1 ADLQRLDRARNRRL
15 ADAAR
20 GGDALAEPDDA
31 REGVDHAETVAGGT
45 GDQQAAIVGA
55 KIERRIRRVG
65 PPLGRPMPIVATG
78 PIAAGAI
85 RRLAPPAGAARPPAG
100 VEAAVGRG
108 LVVHPQ
114 TFPPRRSAAARTAGR
129 FKPQTGQTE
138 EGKGFGETLVFF

>member
-15 ADAAR
+15 AEAAG
-20 GGDALAEPDDA
+20 GGDAGAEPDDA
-31 REGVDHAETVAGGT
+31 REGVDHAETVARGT

-65 PPLGRPMPIVATG
+65 SPIGRPMPIVA
-78 PIAAGAI
+78 AAPVAADAI
-85 RRLAPPAGAARPPAG
+85 RRSATPAGAARPPSG

-114 TFPPRRSAAARTAGR
+114 TFPPRRSTAARRRGCSSP
-129 FKPQTGQTE
+129 KS
-138 EGKGFGETLVFF
+138 GKL